1 MSQINVF
8 KLGRAYKL
16 LLEELRL
23 GGTVFLM
30 NPVDPENLIYRF
42 ARQLEFGNKT
52 MQVAKE
58 ACRIVQRMNR
68 DWMTT
73 GRRPAG
79 ICGAA
84 LILAARMNNFRRTVR
99 EVVYVV
105 KVTEVTINQR
115 LNEFSTTDSG
125 DLTVDQFRSVQL
137 ESAHD
142 PPSFTHSK
150 IGKNRKRKA
159 AEPAA
164 ETENNNNNKE
174 ASTSQPANKKARVD
188 ADGFAIPELPVD
200 PALTSSGGQ
209 ATSTTEE
216 SDNAATAS
224 SSAGTDDKPKPKRK
238 RAPLPQPTAEDIASE
253 EALENEMNQYLA
265 QGSDMVEAAYKKT
278 ETPATTAAA
287 APPQR
292 KPVSNSE
299 EIDEAEFESDP
310 EVANCLLTP
319 AEVEIKERIWVHE
332 NKDYLRAQQAKALKR
347 ALSQADGARSGAPKV
362 RKRRKGRMGDV
373 GYLKDSEGGG
383 SRASTPAEATRMM
396 LEQRG
401 YSKKINYKLLET
413 LYGEEGAQEA
423 AKAKA
428 ENASSR
434 ASRSQSVVSRR
445 SATAEPEPSRPPQPA
460 EPSRPVGSAAPTTTT
475 TTSTTPASSGHV
487 STAPTTAAKLTP
499 APPPSAVGAAPDEPS
514 DDGEDDF
521 DDEDDDYGDDDRD
534 VEDEDQARLD
544 AAFSGTYA
552 EQDYYDEG
560 SDYDYD

>member
-1 MSQINVF
+1 MF

-164 ETENNNNNKE
+164 ETENNNNNRE
-174 ASTSQPANKKARVD
+174 ASASQPANKKARVD

-200 PALTSSGGQ
+200 PALTTSGGQ
-209 ATSTTEE
+209 ATSTTEQ
-216 SDNAATAS
+216 SDNAATAPSSS

-265 QGSDMVEAAYKKT
+265 QGSDMVEAAYKKS
-278 ETPATTAAA
+278 ETSAAA
-287 APPQR
+287 TATAPPQR

-373 GYLKDSEGGG
+373 GYLKDGEGGG

-428 ENASSR
+428 ESASSR

-445 SATAEPEPSRPPQPA
+445 SATAEPEPARPPQPA
-460 EPSRPVGSAAPTTTT
+460 EPSSQSVGSAAPTTTVS
-475 TTSTTPASSGHV
+475 STAPAPSERV
-487 STAPTTAAKLTP
+487 STAPTTAKLTTP
-499 APPPSAVGAAPDEPS
+499 APPPAVGAAEEPS

-521 DDEDDDYGDDDRD
+521 DDEDDDYGDDDQD

-544 AAFSGTYA
+544 AAFSGAYA